1 MPRKLSNSTEI
12 PTLVQERLTI
22 WGRSIR
28 TQRLS
33 QRMMVADL
41 CARMGISEATLRRL
55 EQGDP
60 GAAAGTYLTALLILG
75 IMDDAAPP
83 LDAKMWGGE
92 TNRRVRH
99 SRQERG
105 PADADYF

>member
-1 MPRKLSNSTEI
+1 MPRKISDSTAL
-12 PTLVQERLTI
+12 PTLIQERLTI

-33 QRMMVADL
+33 QRMKVTDL
-41 CARMGISEATLRRL
+41 CARIGISEATLRRL

-75 IMDDAAPP
+75 IMDDAAPA
-83 LDAKMWGGE
+83 LDARLWESE

-105 PADADYF
+105 SADADYF

>member
-1 MPRKLSNSTEI
+1 MPRKLSDSSGL
-12 PTLVQERLTI
+12 PTLVQERLSI

-28 TQRLS
+28 TQRLT
-33 QRMMVADL
+33 QRIKIVDL

-60 GAAAGTYLTALLILG
+60 GAAVGTYLTALLILG
-75 IMDDAAPP
+75 IMDDAAPL
-83 LDAKMWGGE
+83 LDSKLWEGGL
-92 TNRRVRH
+92 NRRVRH

-105 PADADYF
+105 IKDAEYF

>member
-1 MPRKLSNSTEI
+1 MPRKLSDSSGL

-28 TQRLS
+28 TQRLT
-33 QRMMVADL
+33 QRITIADL
-41 CARMGISEATLRRL
+41 CARMGVSEATLRRL

-60 GAAAGTYLTALLILG
+60 GAAVSTYLTALLILG

-83 LDAKMWGGE
+83 LDSKLWEGGAS
-92 TNRRVRH
+92 RRVRH

-105 PADADYF
+105 ITDAEYF